1 MEHSTLD
8 LIPNSP
14 NLQNSINENL
24 IVDAIVQKIQ
34 KIPQYQKLQ
43 KSIDVILYLCNA
55 IETMSFEYNLKKAK
69 GFKKDLAIEIFE
81 RLGWSTQQDKEF
93 LINAIEHLH
102 STNRIERVK
111 AMKKAKHYLKSF
123 FLSMVKIK

>member
-14 NLQNSINENL
+14 NLQSSINENI
-24 IVDAIVQKIQ
+24 IVEHIVKKIQ
-34 KIPQYQKLQ
+34 SIPQYQKLQ
-43 KSIDVILYLCNA
+43 KSIDIILYLCNA
-55 IETMSFEYNLKKAK
+55 IETLSFELKLKKQK
-69 GFKKDLAIEIFE
+69 GYKKDLAIEIFE
-81 RLGWSTQQDKEF
+81 RLGWSNQQDKEF
-93 LINAIEHLH
+93 LINTIEHLH

-111 AMKKAKHYLKSF
+111 AMKKAKHYLGNF

>member
-43 KSIDVILYLCNA
+43 KSIDLILLLCNA
-55 IETMSFEYNLKKAK
+55 IETLTFEYNLKKQK
-69 GFKKDLAIEIFE
+69 GHKKDIAIEVYD
-81 RLGWSTQQDKEF
+81 RLGWAQPQDKEF
-93 LINAIEHLH
+93 LLNAIEHLH

-111 AMKKAKHYLKSF
+111 AIKKIKYHLGNF

>member
-14 NLQNSINENL
+14 NLQSSINENI
-24 IVDAIVQKIQ
+24 IVEHIVKKIQ
-34 KIPQYQKLQ
+34 SIPQYQKLQ
-43 KSIDVILYLCNA
+43 KSIDIILYLCNA
-55 IETMSFEYNLKKAK
+55 IETLSFELKLKKQK
-69 GFKKDLAIEIFE
+69 GYKKDLAVEIFE
-81 RLGWSTQQDKEF
+81 RLGWSNQQDKDF
-93 LINAIEHLH
+93 LINTIEHLH

-111 AMKKAKHYLKSF
+111 AMKKAKHYLGNF

>member
-8 LIPNSP
+8 LISNSP

-43 KSIDVILYLCNA
+43 KSIDLILLLCNA
-55 IETMSFEYNLKKAK
+55 IETLTFEYNLKKQK
-69 GFKKDLAIEIFE
+69 GYKKDIALEIYD
-81 RLGWSTQQDKEF
+81 RLGWAQPQDKEF
-93 LINAIEHLH
+93 LLNAIEHLH

-111 AMKKAKHYLKSF
+111 AIKKIKYHLGNF